1 MKDNY
6 MKNITLYVELIPIF
20 IFSFLIMSAFANQ
33 NILKAAVWL
42 VFTIVGLFAV
52 SMAFKSVQ
60 ISPQQ
65 ETNIVFP
72 FFAKY
77 YLTCSTSIFL
87 ISYTFV
93 YLLMPMIYAK
103 NMNYAIIFLFVA
115 FYLGDVLGRK
125 YIQIPGVLT
134 QNMNPVG
141 VTIGTLCGVVYGIL
155 CFFIIY
161 KAGDKYLYFS
171 TSTSSTGEYC
181 SKPANQQFK
190 CNVYKNGQ
198 LISTI

>member
-1 MKDNY
+1 
-6 MKNITLYVELIPIF
+6 MKNIKTYVELIPIF

-33 NILKAAVWL
+33 NILKAAIWL
-42 VFTIVGLFAV
+42 VFTIVGLVMV
-52 SMAFKSVQ
+52 SVVFTPVQ
-60 ISPQQ
+60 IPIQQ
-65 ETNIVFP
+65 ESALIFP

-77 YLTCSTSIFL
+77 YLTCSTSVFL
-87 ISYTFV
+87 IAYTFV

-103 NMNYAIIFLFVA
+103 NINYAIIFLFVA

-125 YIQIPGVLT
+125 FIQIPGVIM

-141 VTIGTLCGVVYGIL
+141 VTIGTLCGVVYGII

-171 TSTSSTGEYC
+171 TSKSSTGEYC

>member
-1 MKDNY
+1 MKNY

-33 NILKAAVWL
+33 NILKAAIWL
-42 VFTIVGLFAV
+42 VFTIVGLFTV
-52 SMAFKSVQ
+52 SMVFKPVQ

-65 ETNIVFP
+65 ETSLVFP

-87 ISYTFV
+87 IAYTFV
-93 YLLMPMIYAK
+93 YLLMPMIYSK

-125 YIQIPGVLT
+125 YIQIPGVIL

-141 VTIGTLCGVVYGIL
+141 VTIGTLCGVVYGII

>member
-1 MKDNY
+1 